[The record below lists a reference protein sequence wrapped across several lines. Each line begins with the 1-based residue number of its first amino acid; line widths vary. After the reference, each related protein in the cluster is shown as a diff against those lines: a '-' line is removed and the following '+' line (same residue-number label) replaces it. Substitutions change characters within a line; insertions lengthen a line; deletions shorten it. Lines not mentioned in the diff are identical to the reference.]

1 MEIMNFILTHKYALL
16 TLLGAGLVAFS
27 AFKGSIDQKKTEDEF
42 KEANIKI
49 QKQNEK
55 IQQLSALTIKLQDET
70 IKELAHQTNSLTGGN
85 TFPIVSLTYK
95 SNNTPHIFVPTLTA
109 SGKYPLFNFS
119 FRLRVINGPS
129 NMKGFKFDIQ
139 NSNK

>member
-49 QKQNEK
+49 QGQNEK
-55 IQQLSALTIKLQDET
+55 IQQLSALTIKLQDEI
-70 IKELAHQTNSLTGGN
+70 IKELTHIK
-85 TFPIVSLTYK
+85 PI
-95 SNNTPHIFVPTLTA
+95 H
-109 SGKYPLFNFS
+109 
-119 FRLRVINGPS
+119 
-129 NMKGFKFDIQ
+129 
-139 NSNK
+139 

>member
-1 MEIMNFILTHKYALL
+1 MFYEKRNKA
-16 TLLGAGLVAFS
+16 
-27 AFKGSIDQKKTEDEF
+27 KF

-49 QKQNEK
+49 QEQNEK

-129 NMKGFKFDIQ
+129 NMKGFKFDIPEL
-139 NSNK
+139 K